1 MGYKTETHMIVS
13 RPEQEYFFYMR
24 DMFVPVTDDWIPN
37 HPGNTVKVSTMSLHQ
52 GLAPAN
58 AYRVCVWGADD
69 FGMERDFPTKEEA
82 IALYEDMI
90 SRESLSRD
98 ICRSLGLEP
107 V

>member
-1 MGYKTETHMIVS
+1 MANRTEKHLIVS
-13 RPEQEYFFYMR
+13 KPEHGYHFYR
-24 DMFVPVTDDWIPN
+24 RTAFVPVTDDWIPN
-37 HPGNTVKVSTMSLHQ
+37 HPANTVEVSTMSLHQ

-69 FGMERDFPTKEEA
+69 FGMERDFETKEEA

-98 ICRSLGLEP
+98 VCRSLGLEP
-107 V
+107 A